1 MPIVLEPRSRG
12 SYPYYRH
19 KSCVPNPYYFYSKPS
34 YSISAAAAK
43 PTSTTSP
50 ANRAEK
56 GDMTSHLLRLPTELR
71 LKIYEYALSV
81 PNEYSIDRPMIV
93 VDDRGNAFT
102 SRGRYRALQMCPS
115 WVGEDGTTRKLL
127 RVNRLIHDEAEDF
140 LYSRNTLFFR
150 NSFDLNHLGA
160 FLDTLSETARSRIR
174 SVGFEVFF
182 FVHSQTGVPK
192 TTLKQ
197 YEQAGRLLH
206 EKLPRWS
213 SVLFYLDPRFYY
225 PSVSVGSHE
234 LSARGVLYLA
244 TRFGAMRK
252 DMHFFPLPPIHRHV
266 MDEAQ
271 RLLRRGSRGS
281 QERPSL

>member
-1 MPIVLEPRSRG
+1 MPVILEPQSRSY
-12 SYPYYRH
+12 YPYYKH
-19 KSCVPNPYYFYSKPS
+19 KSCLPRPRPS
-34 YSISAAAAK
+34 YSPPPRDLRQDMS
-43 PTSTTSP
+43 SSP
-50 ANRAEK
+50 GQK
-56 GDMTSHLLRLPTELR
+56 DTMTSHLLRLPTELR
-71 LKIYEYALSV
+71 LRIYDYALSV
-81 PNEYSIDRPMIV
+81 PNEYNIDKPMIV
-93 VDDRGNAFT
+93 VNDRGNSFT

-150 NSFDLNHLGA
+150 NSFDLDHLGG

-192 TTLKQ
+192 RTLKQ

-225 PSVSVGSHE
+225 PSATVGSHE

-252 DMHFFPLPPIHRHV
+252 EVHFFPVPSIHRHV

-271 RLLRRGSRGS
+271 RLLRHGSRGS
-281 QERPSL
+281 QDRPSL

>member
-1 MPIVLEPRSRG
+1 
-12 SYPYYRH
+12 
-19 KSCVPNPYYFYSKPS
+19 
-34 YSISAAAAK
+34 
-43 PTSTTSP
+43 
-50 ANRAEK
+50 
-56 GDMTSHLLRLPTELR
+56 MTSHLLRLPTELR

-81 PNEYSIDRPMIV
+81 PNEYNIDKPMIV
-93 VDDRGNAFT
+93 VNDRGNSFT
-102 SRGRYRALQMCPS
+102 SRGRYRALQMSPS

-150 NSFDLNHLGA
+150 NSFDLDRLGA
-160 FLDTLSETARSRIR
+160 FLDTLSETARCRIR

-197 YEQAGRLLH
+197 YEQAGRLLR

-213 SVLFYLDPRFYY
+213 SVLFYLDPRFYF

-244 TRFGAMRK
+244 TRFSAMRK
-252 DMHFFPLPPIHRHV
+252 EVHFYPLPPIHRHV

-271 RLLRRGSRGS
+271 RLMRRGSRGA